1 MYKCTLIKDGID
13 CTVEMRETRKCQNK
27 LPQMVYCSNF
37 MVFCHIETLHNY
49 QIISLKKNPL
59 TEVPFNRTR
68 FIEEVDSICSP
79 QHGSSCGLNCDS
91 PSPKKCTQVLTP
103 DACESDP
110 NLFGIRIFADILR
123 TSLVAQGVE
132 SPCNAGH
139 PGSIPGLGRFPWRRE
154 WLPTPVFLP
163 GEFHGQRSLG
173 GYSPRGCKESD
184 TTEVTER

>member
-123 TSLVAQGVE
+123 TSLVAQGVKNPPAMQDTQVQ
-132 SPCNAGH
+132 S
-139 PGSIPGLGRFPWRRE
+139 LGWE
-154 WLPTPVFLP
+154 DSP
-163 GEFHGQRSLG
+163 GEGNGYPLQYSCLENSMDRGAWGATVHGAAKSW
-173 GYSPRGCKESD
+173 
-184 TTEVTER
+184 T